1 VWRREASVDFLTPAE
16 ANLSGLPDLGVLD
29 LAAAENRILV
39 SHDVR
44 TIPSPLAE
52 FLASNKSAGVL
63 RLSQRMNIGEA
74 ITSLIGFGRNQQQRN
89 GKTVSSGYRSKDAA
103 Q

>member
-1 VWRREASVDFLTPAE
+1 MWRREASVDFLTPAE

-74 ITSLIGFGRNQQQRN
+74 ITSLIRIWEESTAEEWQNRI
-89 GKTVSSGYRSKDAA
+89 VWLPL
-103 Q
+103 